1 MNRQGK
7 LNALDQRS
15 VAMLILPSEMIL
27 VLRPFAQAF
36 SERTWEWVQLL
47 VVGAILAPGR
57 RTVTAI
63 LRVLG
68 LSAERQF
75 QRYHRVLNRVKWS
88 GLLISRLLLTML
100 VATFLAAG
108 VPLIIAA
115 DETIER
121 RTGDKIHAKGV
132 FRDAVRSSKK
142 HVVHC
147 FGLRWIS
154 MMLLVAVPWSTRMW
168 ALPFLTVLAPSEKT
182 NQANAKRHKTSIDWI
197 GQMIVVVRRWF
208 PDRAVVLIVDGGL
221 AAVKLGLRCCR
232 LLLPVTYVS
241 RLRLDAAL
249 YDPPVSRLGK
259 RGPKAKKGA
268 RQPALQTRLTDP
280 ATVWTTVTMPWY
292 GGTQREVDLATGTAL
307 WYTPKNDPLPLRWVL
322 VRDRASKKP
331 FAPQAFF
338 ATDLSATAEQIVEWF
353 VLRSPEEVTF
363 EEVRAH
369 LGVETQRQW
378 SDLAIARTTPALLGM
393 FSLITVLGY
402 RLTLDQPMPVRT
414 AAWYTKRTAT
424 FSDVI
429 ALVRR
434 YVWTTLKYT
443 NSACKSGYVPIPS
456 ELVHGLIDS
465 FCYAA

>member
-1 MNRQGK
+1 
-7 LNALDQRS
+7 
-15 VAMLILPSEMIL
+15 MLILPNDIVHL
-27 VLRPFAQAF
+27 LRPFAQAF
-36 SERTWEWVQLL
+36 SERTWEWVQIL

-63 LRVLG
+63 LRVMG
-68 LSAERQF
+68 LSEERQF

-88 GLLISRLLLTML
+88 GLLVSRILVTLL
-100 VATFLAAG
+100 VATFVAAG
-108 VPLIIAA
+108 VPLLIAA

-121 RTGDKIHAKGV
+121 RSGEKIRAKGV
-132 FRDAVRSSKK
+132 FRDALRSSKK

-154 MMLLVAVPWSTRMW
+154 MMLLVEVPWSKRLW

-182 NQANAKRHKTSIDWI
+182 NQANRKRHKTSIDWL
-197 GQMIVVVRRWF
+197 GQMILVVRRWF
-208 PDRAVVLIVDGGL
+208 PKRALVLVVDGGL

-232 LLLPVTYVS
+232 LLVPVTYVS

-249 YDPPVSRLGK
+249 YDLPVPVPGK
-259 RGPKAKKGA
+259 RGPKAKKGLRQMSLQA
-268 RQPALQTRLTDP
+268 RVSDP
-280 ATVWTTVTMPWY
+280 ATVWTTVTLPWY
-292 GGTQREVDLATGTAL
+292 GGTQREVDLASGTAL
-307 WYTPKNDPLPLRWVL
+307 WYTPGQEPLPVRWVL
-322 VRDRASKKP
+322 VRDRARKKP

-338 ATDLSATAEQIVEWF
+338 ATDQEVAAEQIVIWF
-353 VLRSPEEVTF
+353 VLRWNEEVTF

-369 LGVETQRQW
+369 VGVETQRQW
-378 SDLAIARTTPALLGM
+378 SDLAIGRTTPALLGM
-393 FSLITVLGY
+393 FSLITLLGY
-402 RLTLDQPMPVRT
+402 HLSKDQPMPVRT

-424 FSDVI
+424 FADVI

-434 YVWTTLKYT
+434 HLWTTLKYT

-456 ELVHGLIDS
+456 EMVHGLIDT

>member
-1 MNRQGK
+1 
-7 LNALDQRS
+7 
-15 VAMLILPSEMIL
+15 MLILPNDIVHLL
-27 VLRPFAQAF
+27 VPFAQAF
-36 SERTWEWVQLL
+36 SDRTWEWVQLL

-68 LSAERQF
+68 LSDERQF

-88 GLLISRLLLTML
+88 GLLISRILLTLL

-121 RTGDKIHAKGV
+121 RTGDKIRAKGV
-132 FRDAVRSSKK
+132 WRDAVRSSKK

-154 MMLLVAVPWSTRMW
+154 MMLLVPVPWSTRLW

-182 NQANAKRHKTSIDWI
+182 NHANGKRHKTSIDWI
-197 GQMIVVVRRWF
+197 GQMILVVRRWF
-208 PDRAVVLIVDGGL
+208 PNRAIVLVVDGGL
-221 AAVKLGLRCCR
+221 AAVKLGLRCCH
-232 LLLPVTYVS
+232 LLLPVSYVS

-249 YDPPVSRLGK
+249 YDPPALAPAHK
-259 RGPKAKKGA
+259 RGPKAKKGL
-268 RQPALQTRLTDP
+268 RQPSLQARVSDP
-280 ATVWTTVTMPWY
+280 TTVWSTVTVAWY
-292 GGTQREVDLATGTAL
+292 GGTAREVDLASGTAL
-307 WYTPKNDPLPLRWVL
+307 WYTPGEDPLPLRWVL
-322 VRDRASKKP
+322 VRDRAKGKP

-338 ATDLSATAEQIVEWF
+338 ATDQAATAQQIVEWF
-353 VLRSPEEVTF
+353 VLRWNEEVTF

-378 SDLAIARTTPALLGM
+378 SEKAIARTTPALLGM
-393 FSLITVLGY
+393 FSLITLIGY
-402 RLTLDQPMPVRT
+402 QLTLGQPMPLRT
-414 AAWYTKRTAT
+414 AAWYTKQTAT

-434 YVWTTLKYT
+434 HLWTTMKYT
-443 NSACKSGYVPIPS
+443 NSARKSGYVPIPS
-456 ELVHGLIDS
+456 EVLHGLIDT

>member
-1 MNRQGK
+1 
-7 LNALDQRS
+7 
-15 VAMLILPSEMIL
+15 MLILPPEIIL

-36 SERTWEWVQLL
+36 SERTWEWVQAL

-57 RTVTAI
+57 RTVTSI

-68 LSAERQF
+68 LSHERQF

-88 GLLISRLLLTML
+88 GLLISRILLTLL
-100 VATFLAAG
+100 VATFLTAG

-121 RTGDKIHAKGV
+121 RSGEKIRAKGV

-154 MMLLVAVPWSTRMW
+154 MMLLVPVPWSTRMW

-182 NQANAKRHKTSIDWI
+182 NRANGKRHKTSIDWI
-197 GQMIVVVRRWF
+197 GQMIGVVRRWL
-208 PDRAVVLIVDGGL
+208 PERAIILVVDGGL
-221 AAVKLGLRCCR
+221 AAVKLGLRCSR

-249 YDPPVSRLGK
+249 YDPPPPPQPGK

-268 RQPALQTRLTDP
+268 RQPSLLSRITNP
-280 ATVWTTVTMPWY
+280 ATAWETVSVAWY
-292 GGTQREVDLATGTAL
+292 GGTMREVDLASGTAL
-307 WYTPKNDPLPLRWVL
+307 WYTPGEDPLPLRWVL
-322 VRDRASKKP
+322 VRDRATKRP
-331 FAPQAFF
+331 FATQAFF
-338 ATDLSATAEQIVEWF
+338 ATDQDASAQQIVEWF
-353 VLRSPEEVTF
+353 VLRWNEEVTF

-393 FSLITVLGY
+393 FSLITLLGY
-402 RLTLDQPMPVRT
+402 RLSREQPMPVRT
-414 AAWYTKRTAT
+414 AAWYTKQSAT
-424 FSDVI
+424 FADVI

-434 YVWTTLKYT
+434 ELWTTLKYT

-456 ELVHGLIDS
+456 EVLHGLIDT

>member
-1 MNRQGK
+1 MP
-7 LNALDQRS
+7 
-15 VAMLILPSEMIL
+15 ILPNDIVHL
-27 VLRPFAQAF
+27 LRPFAQAF

-68 LSAERQF
+68 LSHERQF
-75 QRYHRVLNRVKWS
+75 QRYHRLLNRVKWS
-88 GLLISRLLLTML
+88 GLLTSRILVTLL
-100 VATFLAAG
+100 VATFLVAG
-108 VPLIIAA
+108 VPVIIAA

-121 RTGDKIHAKGV
+121 RTGDKIRAKGV

-147 FGLRWIS
+147 FGLRWVS
-154 MMLLVAVPWSTRMW
+154 MMLLVPVPWSPRLW

-182 NQANAKRHKTSIDWI
+182 NRANGKRHKTSIDWL
-197 GQMIVVVRRWF
+197 GQMIKLVRRWF
-208 PDRAVVLIVDGGL
+208 PTQPIVLIVDGGL
-221 AAVKLGLRCCR
+221 AAIKLGLICCR
-232 LLLPVTYVS
+232 LRLPVTYVS

-249 YDPPVSRLGK
+249 HDPPTAAPASK

-268 RQPALQTRLTDP
+268 RQVTLQATVTDP
-280 ATVWTTVTMPWY
+280 QTVWETVTVAWY
-292 GGTQREVDLATGTAL
+292 GGTRREVDVASGTAL
-307 WYTPKNDPLPLRWVL
+307 WYTSGYDPLPLRWVL
-322 VRDRASKKP
+322 VRDRATKQP

-338 ATDLSATAEQIVEWF
+338 ATDQAASAQQIVEWF
-353 VLRSPEEVTF
+353 VARWNEEVTF
-363 EEVRAH
+363 AETRAH

-393 FSLITVLGY
+393 FSLVTLLGY
-402 RLTLDQPMPVRT
+402 HLTQDQPMPVRS

-424 FSDVI
+424 FADVI

-434 YVWTTLKYT
+434 HLWTSMKYT
-443 NSACKSGYVPIPS
+443 NSACKSGYVPIPN
-456 ELVHGLIDS
+456 EVLYGLIDT

>member
-1 MNRQGK
+1 
-7 LNALDQRS
+7 
-15 VAMLILPSEMIL
+15 MLILPQDIVHL
-27 VLRPFAQAF
+27 LIPFAQAF
-36 SERTWEWVQLL
+36 SERTWEWVQIL

-63 LRVLG
+63 LRVMG
-68 LSAERQF
+68 LSTERQF
-75 QRYHRVLNRVKWS
+75 QRYHRVLNRAKWS
-88 GLLISRLLLTML
+88 TLLISRILLTLL
-100 VATFLAAG
+100 VATFVAVGL
-108 VPLIIAA
+108 PLLLAA
-115 DETIER
+115 DETLER
-121 RTGDKIHAKGV
+121 RTGDQIKAKRV

-154 MMLLVAVPWSTRMW
+154 LMLLVVVPWSTRVW

-182 NQANAKRHKTSIDWI
+182 NRANGKRHKTSIDWI
-197 GQMIVVVRRWF
+197 GQMIRIVRRWM
-208 PDRAVVLIVDGGL
+208 PHRAIVLFVDGGL
-221 AAVKLGLRCCR
+221 AAVKLGLRCCH
-232 LLLPVTYVS
+232 LALPVTYVS
-241 RLRLDAAL
+241 RMRLDGAL
-249 YDPPVSRLGK
+249 YDAPLPSAASK
-259 RGPKAKKGA
+259 RGPKPKKGA
-268 RQPALQTRLTDP
+268 RQPSLQARVTDP
-280 ATVWTTVTMPWY
+280 TTVWETVTLAWY

-307 WYTPKNDPLPLRWVL
+307 WYTPGYDPLPLRWVL
-322 VRDRASKKP
+322 VRDRAPKHP
-331 FAPQAFF
+331 FATQAFF
-338 ATDLSATAEQIVEWF
+338 ATDQTAAARQIVEWF

-378 SDLAIARTTPALLGM
+378 SALAIARTTPALLGM
-393 FSLITVLGY
+393 FSLVTLIGYQLTV
-402 RLTLDQPMPVRT
+402 DHPMPVRT

-434 YVWTTLKYT
+434 HLWTSLKYT

-456 ELVHGLIDS
+456 EVLHGLIDT

>member
-1 MNRQGK
+1 MP
-7 LNALDQRS
+7 
-15 VAMLILPSEMIL
+15 ILPNDIVHL
-27 VLRPFAQAF
+27 LRPFAQAF

-68 LSAERQF
+68 LSDERQF

-88 GLLISRLLLTML
+88 GLLISRILVTML
-100 VATFLAAG
+100 VATFLVAG
-108 VPLIIAA
+108 VPLLIAA

-121 RTGDKIHAKGV
+121 RSGAKITAKGV
-132 FRDAVRSSKK
+132 FRDALRSSKK

-154 MMLLVAVPWSTRMW
+154 MMLLVPVPWSARLW

-182 NQANAKRHKTSIDWI
+182 NRANGKRHKTSIDWI

-208 PDRAVVLIVDGGL
+208 PHRAIVLVVDGAL
-221 AAVKLGLRCCR
+221 AAVKEGLRCCR
-232 LLLPVTYVS
+232 LPVPVTYVS

-249 YDPPVSRLGK
+249 YDPPLPAPAGK
-259 RGPKAKKGA
+259 RGPKAKKGT
-268 RQPALQTRLTDP
+268 RQPSLQARVTDP
-280 ATVWTTVTMPWY
+280 TTLWTSVTVAWY
-292 GGTQREVDLATGTAL
+292 GGTQREVDLASGTAL
-307 WYTPKNDPLPLRWVL
+307 WYTPGYDPLPLRWVV
-322 VRDRASKKP
+322 VRDRATKNP
-331 FAPQAFF
+331 LAPQAFF
-338 ATDLSATAEQIVEWF
+338 ATDQDATAQQIVEWF
-353 VLRSPEEVTF
+353 VLRWNEEVTF

-393 FSLITVLGY
+393 FSLVSVLGY
-402 RLTLDQPMPVRT
+402 RLTQDQPMPVRT
-414 AAWYTKRTAT
+414 AAWYTKQTAT
-424 FSDVI
+424 FADVI

-434 YVWTTLKYT
+434 QVWTTMKYT
-443 NSACKSGYVPIPS
+443 NSACKSGYVPIPN
-456 ELVHGLIDS
+456 EVLHGLIDT

>member
-1 MNRQGK
+1 
-7 LNALDQRS
+7 
-15 VAMLILPSEMIL
+15 MLTLPAEIIQ
-27 VLRPFAQAF
+27 VLQPFAHAF
-36 SERTWEWVQLL
+36 SERTWEWVQTL
-47 VVGAILAPGR
+47 VIGAILAPGR

-63 LRVLG
+63 LRVMG

-88 GLLISRLLLTML
+88 GLLISRILVTTL

-108 VPLIIAA
+108 VPLIFAA

-121 RTGDKIHAKGV
+121 RSGDQIRAKGV

-142 HVVHC
+142 HVIHC

-154 MMLLVAVPWSTRMW
+154 MMLLVPVPWSTRVW

-182 NQANAKRHKTSIDWI
+182 NRANGKRHKTSIDWI
-197 GQMIVVVRRWF
+197 GQMIPLVRRWF
-208 PDRAVVLIVDGGL
+208 PDRAIILVVDGGL

-232 LLLPVTYVS
+232 LLVPVTYVS

-249 YDPPVSRLGK
+249 YDPPVPPSPGK
-259 RGPKAKKGA
+259 RGPKAKKGPRQMSLQA
-268 RQPALQTRLTDP
+268 RVSAPT
-280 ATVWTTVTMPWY
+280 TVWTTVTIPWY
-292 GGTQREVDLATGTAL
+292 GGQQREVDLASGTAL
-307 WYTPKNDPLPLRWVL
+307 WYTPGTDPLPLRWVL
-322 VRDRASKKP
+322 VRDRAKKQL

-338 ATDLSATAEQIVEWF
+338 ATDQQASAAQIVEWF
-353 VLRSPEEVTF
+353 VLRWNEEVTF

-393 FSLITVLGY
+393 FSLITLLGY
-402 RLTLDQPMPVRT
+402 RLTAEQPMPVRT

-434 YVWTTLKYT
+434 HLWTTMKYT

-456 ELVHGLIDS
+456 EVLHGLIDT